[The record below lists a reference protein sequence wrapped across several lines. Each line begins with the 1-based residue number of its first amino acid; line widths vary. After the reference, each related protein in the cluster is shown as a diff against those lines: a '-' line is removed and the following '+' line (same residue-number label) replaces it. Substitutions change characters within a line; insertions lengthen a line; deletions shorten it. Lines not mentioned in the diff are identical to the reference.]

1 MDKML
6 SIFGLTNTQAKIL
19 FSLEGYMCTYDAE
32 KSKSDLDSVHF
43 FKDKAQKKVSSK
55 LSWCKEYYTSITNF
69 LIEKTDMDGTQV
81 PSLCYTPAQICTAIT
96 LESKKSENEIWK
108 YLILLECT
116 LFQPYFPLNENE
128 DKDKIKSLK
137 GLQIEDS
144 TRKEILE
151 KIAKWLDIDYNFVK
165 QIQNSFEK
173 TVKTMNGYW
182 KKVFIGVGAGIVA
195 SVLAIATWG
204 GSIAAMFAASG
215 LYGAAAI
222 SSGLAALGGGA
233 IAAGGFGMAGGI
245 AVLVGGAAL
254 IGTGAGGTISMM
266 VASTNPEGVMM
277 EAAKLY
283 VVLKEII
290 IGLDHDTK
298 RALEVIEGVVD
309 KISDYKKEIAR
320 LKAEAEENKKQITNL
335 EKSIKYLESFLK
347 MAS

>member
-6 SIFGLTNTQAKIL
+6 SSFGLTNTQARIL

-32 KSKSDLDSVHF
+32 KSKSDLDSVHL
-43 FKDKAQKKVSSK
+43 FKDKAKKKVRLK
-55 LSWCKEYYTSITNF
+55 LCWCKEYRTSITNF
-69 LIEKTDMDGTQV
+69 LIEKTVMEGTQV
-81 PSLCYTPAQICTAIT
+81 PSLCDTTEQICTAIA
-96 LESKKSENEIWK
+96 LECKKSENEIWK

-128 DKDKIKSLK
+128 DEIQSLK
-137 GLQIEDS
+137 GLQIEDR

-151 KIAKWLDIDYNFVK
+151 KIAKWLDINYNFVK

-254 IGTGAGGTISMM
+254 FGTGAGGTISMM
-266 VASTNPEGVMM
+266 IASTNPEGVMM

-290 IGLDHDTK
+290 LGLDHDTK
-298 RALEVIEGVVD
+298 RALEVIEGVID

-320 LKAEAEENKKQITNL
+320 LKAEAEENKKQIKNL

-347 MAS
+347 MASL